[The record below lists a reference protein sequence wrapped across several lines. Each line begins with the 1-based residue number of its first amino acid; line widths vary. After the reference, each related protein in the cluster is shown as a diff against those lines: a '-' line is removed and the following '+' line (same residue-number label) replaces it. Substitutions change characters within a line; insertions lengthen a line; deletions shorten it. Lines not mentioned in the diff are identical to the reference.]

1 MAISREPMLPIHPPT
16 LQANAPEYYRLE
28 RDQSLKDALRGK
40 EVVEYPVVLVVP
52 SNALADYQII
62 EDSASAGHPITS

>member
-16 LQANAPEYYRLE
+16 PQANAPEYYRLE

-52 SNALADYQII
+52 SSALDDYRII
-62 EDSASAGHPITS
+62 EDGASAGHPATS